1 MFAKARSHR
10 TSSDHSCTRLVSAIV
25 LLSALSIG
33 LALSPAGA
41 SASSRAVARSASA
54 TRSIL
59 LTGFEPFG
67 GQPINPSWEAVR
79 RLNGTMID
87 GAVVRAEEL
96 PVLWYG
102 SAELDRRYIDRFNPI
117 LVINVGEGGP
127 ILSLERY
134 AHNYNDPITDN
145 AGRYPA
151 SSVITQHGPSRYAT
165 RLNLPRIAQVLSARG
180 LANSISED
188 AGGYLCNF
196 ISYHTYAYLAG
207 THPGV
212 LALFV
217 HVPPVASAQDTGQIL
232 TIERSLQVILQA
244 SMDQA
249 LAQHS

>member
-1 MFAKARSHR
+1 
-10 TSSDHSCTRLVSAIV
+10 
-25 LLSALSIG
+25 
-33 LALSPAGA
+33 
-41 SASSRAVARSASA
+41 
-54 TRSIL
+54 
-59 LTGFEPFG
+59 
-67 GQPINPSWEAVR
+67 
-79 RLNGTMID
+79 
-87 GAVVRAEEL
+87 
-96 PVLWYG
+96 
-102 SAELDRRYIDRFNPI
+102 
-117 LVINVGEGGP
+117 
-127 ILSLERY
+127 
-134 AHNYNDPITDN
+134 
-145 AGRYPA
+145 RYPA